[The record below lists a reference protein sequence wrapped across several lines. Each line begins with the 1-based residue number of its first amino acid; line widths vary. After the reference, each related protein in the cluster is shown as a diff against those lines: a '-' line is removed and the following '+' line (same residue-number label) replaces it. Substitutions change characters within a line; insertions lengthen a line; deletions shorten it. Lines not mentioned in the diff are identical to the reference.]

1 MIHKE
6 FRSTVAGL
14 PDLLPWAAL
23 IDNGIVL
30 TKSGGFMAGFD
41 FRGPDLDSA
50 TKEELGAVAA
60 RINASLALD
69 DGWTLNVDAIR
80 RRSPGYPENNA
91 FPDRTTRLLDECRQL
106 AHEGDAAG
114 FESGYVMILTWH
126 PDPDT
131 AAKTEM
137 LFVDGAAKVGVAG
150 RALQRFKTVITDIES
165 RLSGTLKIRRLVDM
179 IHPETGAVRSELLA
193 HLASC
198 VALEPR
204 AKFVMSQVPMY
215 LDSVIGQHDFVT
227 GFEPRIDDKTAICI
241 AVTGY
246 PSTSFPGLLDFL
258 SRLPVEYRWSNRFIF
273 ISSKE
278 ADKALGDYRSKWA
291 QKRLSLMNLM
301 RSSQGGSVTHV
312 NADADDMASDAVN
325 AMAEASSGLVR
336 YGYYT
341 SVILLSSNDI
351 QHLRDSAQYVL
362 KMINNAGFSARVES
376 VNAVE
381 AYLGSMPGNNFANV
395 RRPLVNTLNLAH
407 LLPLTAIW
415 PGPDLHPCPFYPEK
429 SSPLLQAKTDGA
441 TPYRLCLHS
450 GDLGHTAI
458 VGPTGSGKSTL
469 LATLVAQHF
478 RYPNAQAFVFDKGYS
493 MYPLVSAAGGQH
505 YDIAGETDDIS
516 FCPLGGIDNESELS
530 WAAEWLETLVE
541 LQGVSITPEYRKEI
555 FRALNQLAQSTNTS
569 AHRTLTNFRLALQ
582 NDVLSEA
589 LEYYTLNGAAGR
601 LLDAEED
608 ALKSD
613 IFQVFELEHLMQK
626 GDKIVLPILSYLFH
640 RLEQRFKGQ
649 PTLLVLDEAW
659 TMLGHDVFK
668 AKIREWL
675 KVLRKANVAVIF
687 ATQSLSD
694 LSRSGIAD
702 VIFES
707 CPSKI
712 LLPNPQAQTEA
723 LRDLYKSIGLNR
735 RQIQILSN
743 AIPKRQYYHMHLDGN
758 RVFELGLTPPE
769 LAFVGVSGKED
780 LARIRTLQKA
790 EPTTWP
796 ASWLRERSQFEAANL
811 WDSYS

>member
-1 MIHKE
+1 MLYKE
-6 FRSTVAGL
+6 FRSTAKGL

-23 IDNGIVL
+23 VDNGVVL
-30 TKSGGFMAGFD
+30 TKSGGLLAGFE

-80 RRSPGYPENNA
+80 RRSPGYPDNNA

-114 FESGYVMILTWH
+114 FESGYVMILSWH
-126 PDPDT
+126 PDPDA

-165 RLSGTLKIRRLVDM
+165 RLSGTLKIRRLVDR

-258 SRLPVEYRWSNRFIF
+258 SRLPVEYRWSNRFIY
-273 ISSKE
+273 ISSRQ

-505 YDIAGETDDIS
+505 YDIAGESDDIS

-530 WAAEWLETLVE
+530 WAAEWLATLVE
-541 LQGVSITPEYRKEI
+541 LQGVSMTPEYRKEI

-569 AHRTLTNFRLALQ
+569 AHRTLTNFRLTLQ
-582 NDVLSEA
+582 NDVLSGA

-601 LLDAEED
+601 LLDAEQD

-613 IFQVFELEHLMQK
+613 IFQVFELEHLMNK
-626 GDKIVLPILSYLFH
+626 GDKIVLPILSYLFY

-659 TMLGHDVFK
+659 MMLGHDVFK

-707 CPSKI
+707 CASKI

-735 RQIQILSN
+735 RHIQILSN

-780 LARIRTLQKA
+780 LARIRYLQTA
-790 EPTTWP
+790 EPIAWP
-796 ASWLRERSQFEAANL
+796 ASWLRERGQLDAARL
-811 WDSYS
+811 WESY

>member
-1 MIHKE
+1 MLYKE
-6 FRSTVAGL
+6 FRSTAKGL

-23 IDNGIVL
+23 VDNGVVL
-30 TKSGGFMAGFD
+30 TKSGGLLAGFE

-80 RRSPGYPENNA
+80 RRSPGYPDNNA

-114 FESGYVMILTWH
+114 FESGYVMILSWH
-126 PDPDT
+126 PDPDA

-165 RLSGTLKIRRLVDM
+165 RLSGTLKIRRLVDR

-258 SRLPVEYRWSNRFIF
+258 SRLPVEYRWSNRFIY
-273 ISSKE
+273 ISSRQ

-505 YDIAGETDDIS
+505 YDIAGESDDIS

-530 WAAEWLETLVE
+530 WAAEWLATLVE
-541 LQGVSITPEYRKEI
+541 LQGVSMTPEYRKEI

-569 AHRTLTNFRLALQ
+569 AHRTLTNFRLTLQ
-582 NDVLSEA
+582 NDVLSGA

-601 LLDAEED
+601 LLDAEQD

-613 IFQVFELEHLMQK
+613 IFQVFELEHLMNK
-626 GDKIVLPILSYLFH
+626 GDKIVLPILSYLFY

-659 TMLGHDVFK
+659 MMLGHDVFK

-707 CPSKI
+707 CASKI

-780 LARIRTLQKA
+780 LARIRYLQTA
-790 EPTTWP
+790 EPIAWP
-796 ASWLRERSQFEAANL
+796 ASWLRERGQLDAARL
-811 WDSYS
+811 WESY

>member
-1 MIHKE
+1 MLYKE
-6 FRSTVAGL
+6 FRSTAKGL

-23 IDNGIVL
+23 VDNGVVL
-30 TKSGGFMAGFD
+30 TKSGGLLAGFE

-126 PDPDT
+126 PDPDA

-165 RLSGTLKIRRLVDM
+165 RLSGTLKIRRLVDR

-273 ISSKE
+273 ISGRQ

-505 YDIAGETDDIS
+505 YDIA
-516 FCPLGGIDNESELS
+516 
-530 WAAEWLETLVE
+530 
-541 LQGVSITPEYRKEI
+541 
-555 FRALNQLAQSTNTS
+555 
-569 AHRTLTNFRLALQ
+569 
-582 NDVLSEA
+582 
-589 LEYYTLNGAAGR
+589 
-601 LLDAEED
+601 
-608 ALKSD
+608 
-613 IFQVFELEHLMQK
+613 VFPC
-626 GDKIVLPILSYLFH
+626 G
-640 RLEQRFKGQ
+640 
-649 PTLLVLDEAW
+649 
-659 TMLGHDVFK
+659 
-668 AKIREWL
+668 
-675 KVLRKANVAVIF
+675 
-687 ATQSLSD
+687 
-694 LSRSGIAD
+694 
-702 VIFES
+702 
-707 CPSKI
+707 
-712 LLPNPQAQTEA
+712 
-723 LRDLYKSIGLNR
+723 
-735 RQIQILSN
+735 
-743 AIPKRQYYHMHLDGN
+743 
-758 RVFELGLTPPE
+758 
-769 LAFVGVSGKED
+769 
-780 LARIRTLQKA
+780 
-790 EPTTWP
+790 
-796 ASWLRERSQFEAANL
+796 
-811 WDSYS
+811 